1 MTESFADAATLHDLA
16 RAHLPADAA
25 ERWIAGLR
33 PAARLRAASGSDP
46 VVGRLGGLPR
56 LPDDVE
62 WPVWDGHGPL
72 AFVASLD
79 CAALPS
85 DALDIELPADG
96 TLNFFYFDGQIDD
109 GDALVNPGE
118 PETLAGARIIYVPAG
133 TPTAERA
140 MPEDLL
146 EGLVEELE
154 DVEAYRE
161 VPLTAVIEA
170 TVSDSYD
177 DTAFPEEFRNALWDL
192 AGNACHRVGGHATA
206 VQNPVDHEI
215 AHAVLGGKVAWGEP
229 AMDEEARRWTLLAQ
243 FDSDHRAQMMWG
255 DTGCLYWLIRP
266 EDLAERRFDRA
277 MFTWQCC

>member
-33 PAARLRAASGSDP
+33 PAARLKAASGSDP
-46 VVGRLGGLPR
+46 VVGRLGSLPL

-85 DALDIELPADG
+85 GALDIELPADG

-146 EGLVEELE
+146 EGLVEDLE
-154 DVEAYRE
+154 DVETYRE

-229 AMDEEARRWTLLAQ
+229 AMEAEARRWTLLAQ